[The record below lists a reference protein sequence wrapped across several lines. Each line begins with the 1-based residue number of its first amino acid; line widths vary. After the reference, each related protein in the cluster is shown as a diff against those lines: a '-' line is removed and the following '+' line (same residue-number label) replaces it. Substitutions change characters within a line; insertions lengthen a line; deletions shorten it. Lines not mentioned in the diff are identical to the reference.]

1 MTPLPSSRVS
11 PAAFATPIRIESID
25 RFCLSPLIKSYIITT
40 VSPNGKAIRQVFDTA
55 LAS

>member
-25 RFCLSPLIKSYIITT
+25 RYIITT